1 MVNEGSSNTAK
12 PIIFQGATGQ
22 TFDTDVKLQKIM
34 PKKTNIK

>member
-12 PIIFQGATGQ
+12 PIFSQGATGQ